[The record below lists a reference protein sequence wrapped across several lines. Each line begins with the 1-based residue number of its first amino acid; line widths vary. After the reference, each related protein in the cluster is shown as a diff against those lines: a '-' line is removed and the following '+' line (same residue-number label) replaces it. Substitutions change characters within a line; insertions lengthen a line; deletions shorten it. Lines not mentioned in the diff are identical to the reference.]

1 MSHWSDAYLPNAL
14 AFLPPPY
21 PIWASLVA
29 QVIKSLPAMQ
39 ETQVWFLGLED
50 PLEKGMATH
59 SSILVCRILWTEEP
73 GGLHSVGSQSWTR
86 LSDEHTQPSLLL
98 IYVQYTTFHKNHPI
112 AIFCSFLSFLKL
124 CLFLC
129 KYLSLYMCTL
139 YIYIYIFFFF
149 SGGVPLHPQ
158 SPLATKERI
167 SPGIRGT
174 HKLPRHRPLNRT
186 QSAPLPQSTLA
197 QLVIQQQHQQFL
209 EKQKQYQQQIHMNKV
224 SSQAMS
230 THHSHKCQIRGC
242 CHWYGHT
249 VENVGVHQNDLET
262 ALLAL
267 LSGLKDTITVPL
279 SSPSLH
285 A

>member
-139 YIYIYIFFFF
+139 YIYIFFF
-149 SGGVPLHPQ
+149 SFQV
-158 SPLATKERI
+158 E
-167 SPGIRGT
+167 
-174 HKLPRHRPLNRT
+174 LPYIL
-186 QSAPLPQSTLA
+186 SLPW
-197 QLVIQQQHQQFL
+197 QQKREFH
-209 EKQKQYQQQIHMNKV
+209 
-224 SSQAMS
+224 
-230 THHSHKCQIRGC
+230 
-242 CHWYGHT
+242 
-249 VENVGVHQNDLET
+249 
-262 ALLAL
+262 LAL
-267 LSGLKDTITVPL
+267 EVPTNYPDTDPWIEL
-279 SSPSLH
+279 SLH
-285 A
+285 LCLRAPWLSWSFSSSTSSSWRSRSNTSSRSTWTR